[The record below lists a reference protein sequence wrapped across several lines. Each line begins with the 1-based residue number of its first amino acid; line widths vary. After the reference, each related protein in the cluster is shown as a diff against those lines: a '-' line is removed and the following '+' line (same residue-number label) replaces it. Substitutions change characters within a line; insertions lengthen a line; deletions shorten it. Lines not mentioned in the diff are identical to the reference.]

1 MIVETFLSF
10 LNTIF
15 PFLVILTILV
25 FVHELGHYL
34 LAIYNG
40 VKVEVFSIGFGKELF
55 GFDDKKG
62 TRWKFSLIPLGGYVK
77 MHGDA
82 DEASSQQVEG
92 NEKLKIDEDLSFH
105 TKSVGARSAI
115 LFAGPL
121 ANFLFSFILLVFINS
136 WFGYSINKPIIS
148 ELIPNK
154 PAEISGLE
162 VGDTIL
168 IVNNSKIET
177 FEDIK
182 ENIKDLNGEVIEF
195 VVDRNDK
202 QLNFKVK
209 VENGL
214 VGIRGSESFK
224 KKLSFTQ
231 SIIKSYEQIFYFTK
245 ATLVGI
251 YEIFKGDRSSDE
263 LGGPIRIA
271 ELSSDFWEKG
281 VYSTL
286 WFMVLISLNLGL
298 INLFPIP
305 LLDGGHLLFNAI
317 EVIKGSPVDKKF
329 MHLFNS
335 FGFFVLISLMLFA
348 TYNDISRFL

>member
-92 NEKLKIDEDLSFH
+92 NEKLKINKDLSFH

-168 IVNNSKIET
+168 VVNNSKIET

-182 ENIKDLNGEVIEF
+182 ENIKDLNGEIIEF

-231 SIIKSYEQIFYFTK
+231 SFIKSYEQIFYFTK

>member
-1 MIVETFLSF
+1 MIIESLLGF

-15 PFLVILTILV
+15 PFLIILTILV

-34 LAIYNG
+34 VAIYNG

-55 GFDDKKG
+55 GYDDKSG

-82 DEASSQQVEG
+82 DEASSK
-92 NEKLKIDEDLSFH
+92 KLDDNDSSSVDKNLTFH
-105 TKSVGARSAI
+105 NKSVGIRSAI

-121 ANFLFSFILLVFINS
+121 ANFLFSFVLLVFINCWYGFS
-136 WFGYSINKPIIS
+136 FNKPVIS
-148 ELIPNK
+148 EILEGK
-154 PAEISGLE
+154 PAQVAGLE
-162 VGDTIL
+162 VGDIIL
-168 IVNNSKIET
+168 EINNKKIST

-182 ENIKDLNGEVIEF
+182 KHISGKNKNKISVLVS
-195 VVDRNDK
+195 RNDK
-202 QLNFKVK
+202 ILNYNVDVVDGLIGIKGNETFKERVSLG
-209 VENGL
+209 VSL
-214 VGIRGSESFK
+214 
-224 KKLSFTQ
+224 
-231 SIIKSYEQIFYFTK
+231 IKSTQQIIYFVK

-251 YEIFKGDRSSDE
+251 YEIIRGERSSDE

-281 VYSTL
+281 IYSTL

-305 LLDGGHLLFNAI
+305 LLDGGHLLFNAV
-317 EVIKGSPVDKKF
+317 EVIKGSPVDQKF
-329 MHLFNS
+329 MHVFNS
-335 FGFFVLISLMLFA
+335 VGFVFLISLMLFA
-348 TYNDISRFL
+348 TYNDVLRFL